1 MTIQQANQYFAA
13 LPDGFADPE
22 QLGALLPASVQQVQF
37 VGVAGTAGKTA
48 VARLLTAILQ
58 AQGIRAG
65 VYHAGCEPLAA
76 RIRVAGKPVDETL
89 LCRAADALAAHEELP
104 MQAAELAAAAYCFGE
119 AGCTLAVVELPDAG
133 LAAALPQMP
142 VCAVTAV
149 GPDGVA
155 RLAERYAGQHGVE
168 PRLVMAII
176 KVESGFDA
184 KAVSSAGASGLM
196 QLMPGT
202 QRHLGV
208 RDAFNPDENVEGG
221 VRYFRS
227 MLDRYG
233 GNVSLALAAYNAG
246 PANVDK
252 YGGIPP
258 FEETRNY
265 VRKVLALYATP

>member
-1 MTIQQANQYFAA
+1 MTIQKANQYFAA

-48 VARLLTAILQ
+48 VARLLTAILH

-76 RIRVAGKPVDETL
+76 RIRVAGKPVDEAL

-133 LAAALPQMP
+133 LAAELPQMP

>member
-1 MTIQQANQYFAA
+1 MVAQAVPKDEGPRLSWLGLPVWAGLILVCCLLCATGVRAA
-13 LPDGFADPE
+13 EPSKLKVVVRPPIKKTLPQRPHAARPDAPSAQPADP
-22 QLGALLPASVQQVQF
+22 LPVESVAIYRH
-37 VGVAGTAGKTA
+37 VGEDGT
-48 VARLLTAILQ
+48 VFLTN
-58 AQGIRAG
+58 R
-65 VYHAGCEPLAA
+65 
-76 RIRVAGKPVDETL
+76 
-89 LCRAADALAAHEELP
+89 
-104 MQAAELAAAAYCFGE
+104 
-119 AGCTLAVVELPDAG
+119 
-133 LAAALPQMP
+133 
-142 VCAVTAV
+142 
-149 GPDGVA
+149 PDGVA

>member
-1 MTIQQANQYFAA
+1 MMLAQAVPKDERARFSCPGLPVWVGLVLSCCLLCTPGVGAA
-13 LPDGFADPE
+13 EQPKLRVVVRPPIKKTLPRQAQAAPPKMSPAPAAASAESVAIYRHVGPDGTVFLTNRPDGDE
-22 QLGALLPASVQQVQF
+22 RYQF
-37 VGVAGTAGKTA
+37 FGRFSAE
-48 VARLLTAILQ
+48 RLM
-58 AQGIRAG
+58 R
-65 VYHAGCEPLAA
+65 
-76 RIRVAGKPVDETL
+76 
-89 LCRAADALAAHEELP
+89 
-104 MQAAELAAAAYCFGE
+104 
-119 AGCTLAVVELPDAG
+119 
-133 LAAALPQMP
+133 
-142 VCAVTAV
+142 AV

-155 RLAERYAGQHGVE
+155 RLADRYAGQHGVDS
-168 PRLVMAII
+168 RLIMAII

-184 KAVSSAGASGLM
+184 KAVSPAGASGLM

-202 QRHLGV
+202 QQHLGV

>member
-1 MTIQQANQYFAA
+1 MLAQAVPKDERSRFSCPGLSVWVGLVLACCLLWASGVGAVESPKLKVVVRPPIKRTLPRQAQTVHPKMPPAQAA
-13 LPDGFADPE
+13 APASAESVAIYRHVGPDGTVFLTNRPDGDE
-22 QLGALLPASVQQVQF
+22 RYQF
-37 VGVAGTAGKTA
+37 FGRFSAE
-48 VARLLTAILQ
+48 RLM
-58 AQGIRAG
+58 R
-65 VYHAGCEPLAA
+65 
-76 RIRVAGKPVDETL
+76 
-89 LCRAADALAAHEELP
+89 
-104 MQAAELAAAAYCFGE
+104 
-119 AGCTLAVVELPDAG
+119 
-133 LAAALPQMP
+133 
-142 VCAVTAV
+142 AV

-168 PRLVMAII
+168 PRLIMAII

-184 KAVSSAGASGLM
+184 KAVSPAGASGLM

-221 VRYFRS
+221 VRYFRA

>member
-1 MTIQQANQYFAA
+1 M
-13 LPDGFADPE
+13 
-22 QLGALLPASVQQVQF
+22 
-37 VGVAGTAGKTA
+37 
-48 VARLLTAILQ
+48 R
-58 AQGIRAG
+58 
-65 VYHAGCEPLAA
+65 
-76 RIRVAGKPVDETL
+76 
-89 LCRAADALAAHEELP
+89 
-104 MQAAELAAAAYCFGE
+104 
-119 AGCTLAVVELPDAG
+119 
-133 LAAALPQMP
+133 
-142 VCAVTAV
+142 AV

-252 YGGIPP
+252 YGGIL

-265 VRKVLALYATP
+265 VESACAVRYPVMNRSTSRGFPDRRGCTKAPRLRNGPNGWALRGSFAHQAGDEQEGGEAETPATSVISAGRGARMTPSMSMSLTRRTPCRPRRAGD

>member
-1 MTIQQANQYFAA
+1 MMVAQAVPKDEGPRLSWLGLPVWAGLILVCCLLCATGVRAA
-13 LPDGFADPE
+13 EPSKLKVVVRPPIKKTLPQRPHAARPDAPSAQPADPLPAESVAIYRHVGEDGTVFLTNRPDGD
-22 QLGALLPASVQQVQF
+22 GRYQF
-37 VGVAGTAGKTA
+37 
-48 VARLLTAILQ
+48 
-58 AQGIRAG
+58 
-65 VYHAGCEPLAA
+65 
-76 RIRVAGKPVDETL
+76 
-89 LCRAADALAAHEELP
+89 
-104 MQAAELAAAAYCFGE
+104 FG
-119 AGCTLAVVELPDAG
+119 
-133 LAAALPQMP
+133 
-142 VCAVTAV
+142 
-149 GPDGVA
+149 
-155 RLAERYAGQHGVE
+155 RFSAER
-168 PRLVMAII
+168 
-176 KVESGFDA
+176 
-184 KAVSSAGASGLM
+184 LM
-196 QLMPGT
+196 RGT

>member
-1 MTIQQANQYFAA
+1 MVAQAVPKDEGPRLSWLGLPVWPGLILVCCLLCATGVRAA
-13 LPDGFADPE
+13 EPSKLKVVVRPPIKKTLPQRPHAARPDAPSAQPADPLPAESVAIYRHVGEDGTVFLTNRPDGDGRYQFFGRFSPE
-22 QLGALLPASVQQVQF
+22 
-37 VGVAGTAGKTA
+37 
-48 VARLLTAILQ
+48 RLM
-58 AQGIRAG
+58 R
-65 VYHAGCEPLAA
+65 
-76 RIRVAGKPVDETL
+76 
-89 LCRAADALAAHEELP
+89 
-104 MQAAELAAAAYCFGE
+104 
-119 AGCTLAVVELPDAG
+119 
-133 LAAALPQMP
+133 
-142 VCAVTAV
+142 AV

>member
-1 MTIQQANQYFAA
+1 MMVAQAVPKDEGPRLSWLGLPVWAGLILVCCLLCATGVRAA
-13 LPDGFADPE
+13 EPSKLKVVVRPPIKKTLPQRPHAARPDAPSAQPAGPLPVESVAIYRHVGEDGTVFLTNRPDGD
-22 QLGALLPASVQQVQF
+22 GRYQF
-37 VGVAGTAGKTA
+37 FGRFSAE
-48 VARLLTAILQ
+48 RLM
-58 AQGIRAG
+58 R
-65 VYHAGCEPLAA
+65 
-76 RIRVAGKPVDETL
+76 
-89 LCRAADALAAHEELP
+89 
-104 MQAAELAAAAYCFGE
+104 
-119 AGCTLAVVELPDAG
+119 
-133 LAAALPQMP
+133 
-142 VCAVTAV
+142 AV

-184 KAVSSAGASGLM
+184 KAVSSPGPAGSCSSCPARSGIWGCAM
-196 QLMPGT
+196 RSIPMRTWRAGW
-202 QRHLGV
+202 
-208 RDAFNPDENVEGG
+208 
-221 VRYFRS
+221 RYFRS

>member
-1 MTIQQANQYFAA
+1 MKFKMNFWENHRKGECLRPLWLGFPVRAGLVLGCCLLCVSGVGAA
-13 LPDGFADPE
+13 ESSKLKVVVRPPIKKTLPQRPHAARPEARPVQSAEPLPAESVSIYRHVGKDGTVFLTNRPDGD
-22 QLGALLPASVQQVQF
+22 GRY
-37 VGVAGTAGKTA
+37 
-48 VARLLTAILQ
+48 RL
-58 AQGIRAG
+58 
-65 VYHAGCEPLAA
+65 
-76 RIRVAGKPVDETL
+76 
-89 LCRAADALAAHEELP
+89 
-104 MQAAELAAAAYCFGE
+104 FGRFST
-119 AGCTLAVVELPDAG
+119 GRL
-133 LAAALPQMP
+133 MR
-142 VCAVTAV
+142 AV

-155 RLAERYAGQHGVE
+155 RLAERYAGRHGVE
-168 PRLVMAII
+168 PRLIMAII
-176 KVESGFDA
+176 KAESGFDA
-184 KAVSSAGASGLM
+184 KAVSSVGASGLM

-258 FEETRNY
+258 FEETRSY
-265 VRKVLALYATP
+265 VRRVLALYATP

>member
-1 MTIQQANQYFAA
+1 MVAQAVPKDERSRFSCPGLPAWVGLALACCLVCASGAGAAEPSKLKIVVRPPIKKTLPRQPQAVRPDVPPPSAA
-13 LPDGFADPE
+13 LPASAESVAIYRHVGKDGTVFLTNRPDGDGKY
-22 QLGALLPASVQQVQF
+22 QLFGRFSAE
-37 VGVAGTAGKTA
+37 
-48 VARLLTAILQ
+48 RLM
-58 AQGIRAG
+58 R
-65 VYHAGCEPLAA
+65 
-76 RIRVAGKPVDETL
+76 
-89 LCRAADALAAHEELP
+89 
-104 MQAAELAAAAYCFGE
+104 
-119 AGCTLAVVELPDAG
+119 
-133 LAAALPQMP
+133 
-142 VCAVTAV
+142 AV
-149 GPDGVA
+149 GPEGVA

-168 PRLVMAII
+168 PRLIMAII
-176 KVESGFDA
+176 RVESGFDA
-184 KAVSSAGASGLM
+184 KAVSPAGASGLM

-233 GNVSLALAAYNAG
+233 GDVSLALAAYNAG

>member
-1 MTIQQANQYFAA
+1 MMVAQAVPKDERPRLSWLGLPVWAGLILVCCLLCAPCLRAA
-13 LPDGFADPE
+13 EPSKLKVVVRPPIKKTLPQRTHTARPNVPSAQPAEPLPAESVAIYRHVGEDGTVFLTNRPDGD
-22 QLGALLPASVQQVQF
+22 GRYQF
-37 VGVAGTAGKTA
+37 FGRFSAE
-48 VARLLTAILQ
+48 RLM
-58 AQGIRAG
+58 R
-65 VYHAGCEPLAA
+65 
-76 RIRVAGKPVDETL
+76 
-89 LCRAADALAAHEELP
+89 
-104 MQAAELAAAAYCFGE
+104 
-119 AGCTLAVVELPDAG
+119 
-133 LAAALPQMP
+133 
-142 VCAVTAV
+142 AV

-155 RLAERYAGQHGVE
+155 RLAERYAGQHGVD

>member
-1 MTIQQANQYFAA
+1 MTVAQAVWKDERVFARGRWFGACVLSLA
-13 LPDGFADPE
+13 LTLSGAVTPGDVRAEEPPKLRVVVRPPIRKSRPKPAPHAAAPPRSVQAAPVAEGEVAIYRRVGEDGTVFLTNRPDGDARYRFF
-22 QLGALLPASVQQVQF
+22 GRFS
-37 VGVAGTAGKTA
+37 AG
-48 VARLLTAILQ
+48 RLMRL
-58 AQGIRAG
+58 
-65 VYHAGCEPLAA
+65 
-76 RIRVAGKPVDETL
+76 
-89 LCRAADALAAHEELP
+89 
-104 MQAAELAAAAYCFGE
+104 
-119 AGCTLAVVELPDAG
+119 
-133 LAAALPQMP
+133 
-142 VCAVTAV
+142 V

-155 RLAERYAGQHGVE
+155 RLAERYAGRHGVD

-184 KAVSSAGASGLM
+184 KAVSPAGASGLM

-208 RDAFNPDENVEGG
+208 RDAFDPDENVEGG

-233 GNVSLALAAYNAG
+233 GDVRLALAAYNAG

-265 VRKVLALYATP
+265 VRKVLALYATPR